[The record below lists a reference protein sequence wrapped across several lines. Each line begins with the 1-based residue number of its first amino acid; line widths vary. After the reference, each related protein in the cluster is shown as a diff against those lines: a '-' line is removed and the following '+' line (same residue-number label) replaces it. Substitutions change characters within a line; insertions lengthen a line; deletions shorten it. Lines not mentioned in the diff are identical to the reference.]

1 MQKKTAISYE
11 FLEDIISIKS
21 YNVDE
26 KIKCCNR
33 ISDELSSMNFEVSV
47 FKDYGA
53 PIIYAEYACKAEKSV
68 LFYMHYDV
76 KPAGDIKAWK
86 TDPFKLHYDEKQNK
100 LYARGAGDDKGQ
112 IYSVIMGIKNT
123 ITSNEQLNYNIDV
136 LIEGDEENSSPG
148 ILTFSRRELKNKKY
162 DMVIVFDSH
171 WLMDEPVIYLGCRG
185 QLDITVSY
193 DDKLMQSNCH
203 AGNFGGIYNGAGR
216 YLLSVMDLFLED
228 AQKII
233 DNANGSNR
241 DVSKNAIS
249 LTYFSTGDIHRSL
262 IPKEAIAK
270 IDIRYIDKKV
280 ADDIEGLLSKYT
292 NQYRI
297 TYNVK
302 QKEDG
307 FFNEA
312 DSKQINMLKT
322 ILFNVTGLNARVVN
336 YCGAYLPL
344 NKMKSINGIKYVIPL
359 AQADESNHAPN
370 ENISLDNIQFGTEI
384 VNRIL
389 LSKL

>member
-21 YNVDE
+21 YNMDE

-33 ISDELSSMNFEVSV
+33 ISEELSSMNFEVNV

-53 PIIYAEYACKAEKSV
+53 PIIYAEYDCKTEKNI

-148 ILTFSRRELKNKKY
+148 ILTFSKRELKNKKY

-171 WLMDEPVIYLGCRG
+171 WLMDEPVIYLGCKG

-193 DDKLMQSNCH
+193 DDELMQSNCH

-216 YLLSVMDLFLED
+216 YLLSIVDLFLED

-233 DNANGSNR
+233 DNVNGSIE
-241 DVSKNAIS
+241 DISKNAIS

-270 IDIRYIDKKV
+270 IDIRYIDKEV
-280 ADDIEGLLSKYT
+280 ADDIEVLLSEYT
-292 NQYRI
+292 SKYRI

-302 QKEDG
+302 QKQDG

-312 DSKQINMLKT
+312 NSKQINMLKN
-322 ILFNVTGLNARVVN
+322 ILFNVTGLNVRVEK

-359 AQADESNHAPN
+359 AQTDESNHAPN